1 MVKCI
6 LSSYNTMFLCMINN
20 HQTCAPSP
28 PFLHIQQGRRCPGK
42 IIIPSMIIIIAMV
55 IIIITTIIIIL
66 IFTCLWNPGLGPA
79 PALYFR
85 VGVEELIT
93 PPLLL

>member
-1 MVKCI
+1 
-6 LSSYNTMFLCMINN
+6 MFLCMISNN
-20 HQTCAPSP
+20 QTCAPSP

-55 IIIITTIIIIL
+55 IITTITITIIII